1 MNTRKPLQIAGA
13 ALLALALLAGAAT
26 LIRQTALRPTTIS
39 AYFPTATA
47 IYPGDEVRVSG
58 VKVGTIDRIEPQGT
72 QAKITLRVDRKVPIP
87 ADAKAV
93 IVAPNLVAARF
104 VQLTPAYRRGDGP
117 KMPDGA
123 VIPRER
129 TAVPVEW
136 DEVKTQLNRLAS
148 ELGPRDGGSEI
159 GVSETSAARFIDT
172 AAAAMDGNGAKLRET
187 LAQLSGVARIFAE
200 GSGNIVDIIEGMQT
214 FVTALRDSDQQIVV
228 FESRLATLTSVVN
241 DSRSS
246 LDATLNDLSGAIDK
260 VKDFVAGSRAETVE
274 AVDGLA
280 KVTQTL
286 ADSKNA
292 IRNILHITPNAI
304 ANTLNMYNVT
314 SGTPVGSFAFANFS
328 NPVQAICAMIG
339 GVGNVTAAETGKL
352 CTHYLGPAMRL
363 LNFNGL
369 PLPIAPYLTKSASPD
384 KLIYT
389 DPALMPHNAHPVV
402 GAEQPPSISAYTGL
416 NGDVPPPPG
425 WTDPSQ
431 PRGSLVPDGLPA
443 PAAPPLIPGA
453 PPPSPTTFDGML
465 LPDGPPLPGPPPGPP
480 LPSEGTE
487 GAPAP

>member
-1 MNTRKPLQIAGA
+1 MTTRKPLQIAGA
-13 ALLALALLAGAAT
+13 ALLAVALLAGAAT
-26 LIRQTALRPTTIS
+26 LVRQTVLKPTTIS

-47 IYPGDEVRVSG
+47 IYAGDEVRISG

-72 QAKITLRVDRKVPIP
+72 QAKLTLRVDRKVPIP

-104 VQLTPAYRRGDGP
+104 VQLTPAYHRGDGP
-117 KMPDGA
+117 TMTDGA

-136 DEVKTQLNRLAS
+136 DEVKTQLNRLAT
-148 ELGPRDGGSEI
+148 ELGPRSGI
-159 GVSETSAARFIDT
+159 NETSAARFIDT

-246 LDATLNDLSGAIDK
+246 LDAALNDFAGAVDK

-314 SGTPVGSFAFANFS
+314 SGTPLGSFAFANFS

-363 LNFNGL
+363 LNFNGF
-369 PLPIAPYLTKSASPD
+369 PLPIAPYLTKAGSPD

-389 DPALMPHNAHPVV
+389 DPALMPHNQHPPDLP
-402 GAEQPPSISAYTGL
+402 EQTPSISAYTGL
-416 NGDVPPPPG
+416 NGDVAQPPG
-425 WTDPSQ
+425 WTDPPQ

-443 PAAPPLIPGA
+443 AATPPLLPGA
-453 PPPSPTTFDGML
+453 PLPSPTTFDGML
-465 LPDGPPLPGPPPGPP
+465 LPGGPPQPGPPPGPGP
-480 LPSEGTE
+480 AE

>member
-1 MNTRKPLQIAGA
+1 MTTGKPLRIAGAGLLALVLLAGA
-13 ALLALALLAGAAT
+13 ALLIGRTVLK
-26 LIRQTALRPTTIS
+26 PTTIT
-39 AYFPTATA
+39 AYFSTATA

-72 QAKITLRVDRKVPIP
+72 QAKLTLRVDRKVPVP

-104 VQLTPAYRRGDGP
+104 VQLTPAYHRGDGP
-117 KMPDGA
+117 TLSDGA
-123 VIPRER
+123 VIPREH

-148 ELGPRDGGSEI
+148 ELGPKSGISG
-159 GVSETSAARFIDT
+159 TSAARFIET
-172 AAAAMDGNGAKLRET
+172 AASAMDGNGAKLRDT

-228 FESRLATLTSVVN
+228 FESRLATLTSVID
-241 DSRSS
+241 DSRTS
-246 LDATLNDLSGAIDK
+246 LDAALRDFSGTIDK
-260 VKDFVAGSRAETVE
+260 VRDFVSGSRAATVE

-314 SGTPVGSFAFANFS
+314 SGTPLGSFAFANFS

-339 GVGNVTAAETGKL
+339 GIGNTTSVETGKL
-352 CTHYLGPAMRL
+352 CTAYLGPAMRL
-363 LNFNGL
+363 LNFNGF
-369 PLPIAPYLTKSASPD
+369 PLPIAPYLTKSGSPD

-389 DPALMPHNAHPVV
+389 DPALMPHNEHPPAPV
-402 GAEQPPSISAYTGL
+402 EQAPSISAYTGL
-416 NGDVPPPPG
+416 RGDVPPPPG

-443 PAAPPLIPGA
+443 AATPPLLPGA
-453 PPPSPTTFDGML
+453 PPPSRMTFDGML
-465 LPDGPPLPGPPPGPP
+465 LPDGPAPGPPPPGPP
-480 LPSEGTE
+480 GPSLPAEAT
-487 GAPAP
+487 P